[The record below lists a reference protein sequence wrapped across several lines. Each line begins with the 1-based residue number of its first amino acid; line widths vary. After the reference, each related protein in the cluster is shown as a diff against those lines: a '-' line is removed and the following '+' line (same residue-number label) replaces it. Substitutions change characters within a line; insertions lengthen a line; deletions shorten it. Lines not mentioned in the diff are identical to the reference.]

1 MLKSDV
7 LWPQSRR
14 FKSKTEWEPIGF
26 FSEALCNATRFD
38 LKLGFFSSSAINVLA
53 DGFATFLYNGGRM
66 RMIINDIL
74 SLDDKSAIVMAHNKD
89 FIIPA
94 FNLNDLQS
102 VKETLSDRGVHFFE
116 CLSWLIRNE
125 RLEIKII
132 KPDDGNG
139 ISHSKIGV
147 FSDGLNKVAFDGS
160 CNFSRTALIENRESI
175 SAFCDWDSVNDALRV
190 SDIEKDF
197 EMTFSEKDETVSYL
211 SPEEVRTRLCDV
223 FENKDIR
230 QLLSDEEKIIDK
242 HSHEQLPINIVN
254 ALYRAKSKVR
264 SIIEKINGEVVMDIS
279 HRKEEPKFPYGTPR
293 DYQIEAFNRWKSEPN
308 KQKGLFAMATGT
320 GKTLTSLNC
329 LLNIYNKFKFYKAI
343 ILVPTITLVDQWEQE
358 CRKFNFNNVI
368 KVCSKN
374 KKWANELVNIQNKEE
389 FNHTGIEPSY
399 IIIATYA
406 SFAREN
412 IFKSLMNFNKKATKQ
427 ILLIAD
433 EAHNMG
439 AGRILDRLEGVK
451 FARRIGLSAT
461 PERQFDTKGTRSI
474 MQFFGCDNN
483 EYTYEYSMQ
492 EAIDNGYLCRYKYY
506 PHIVRLTSEEM
517 EEYIKVSKQLAKY
530 FIYDEESFPQ
540 GDDILM
546 NLLLKRKRII
556 HKAINKE
563 TIFKKILEERYKEKG
578 NLKYTLVYAPEGCRP
593 DDNNADFFDSSEF
606 VPDDSV
612 SEAIIDRYTQIVQ
625 DISSTTTVKK
635 FISGITERNS
645 ILNDFANGDLEV
657 LTSMKCL
664 DEGVDVPRSELAI
677 FCASTGNPRQ
687 FIQRRGRIL
696 RLHKDKHMAIIHDL
710 VVVPEVNSTSESFS
724 MERSL
729 LASELRR
736 VRDFAMM
743 SENADYAYTE
753 LSEVLSYY
761 DLSLF

>member
-14 FKSKTEWEPIGF
+14 FRSKTEWEPVGF
-26 FSEALCNATRFD
+26 FSEALCNATQFD

-53 DGFATFLYNGGRM
+53 DGFAAFLYNGGRM

-74 SLDDKSAIVMAHNKD
+74 SSEDKNAIINAQASD
-89 FIIPA
+89 SIIPA
-94 FNLNDLQS
+94 FNLEDLQTI
-102 VKETLSDRGVHFFE
+102 KETLSDRDKHFFE
-116 CLSWLIRNE
+116 CLSWLIRND

-132 KPDDGNG
+132 KPYEGNG

-147 FSDGLNKVAFDGS
+147 FYDGLNKVAFDGS
-160 CNFSRTALIENRESI
+160 CNFSRTAFVENRESI
-175 SAFCDWDSVNDALRV
+175 SAFCDWDSINDALRIA
-190 SDIEKDF
+190 DIENDF
-197 EMTFSEKDETVSYL
+197 ELTFSEKDETVSYL
-211 SPEEVRTRLCDV
+211 DPKEIRTRITDT
-223 FENKDIR
+223 FESKDIK
-230 QLLSDEEKIIDK
+230 QLLSDEEEIINSYSTDK
-242 HSHEQLPINIVN
+242 LPLNIVN
-254 ALYRAKSKVR
+254 ALYRAKNKVSAIISKINSDNNND
-264 SIIEKINGEVVMDIS
+264 SIIDDI
-279 HRKEEPKFPYGTPR
+279 PKFPYGTPR
-293 DYQIEAFNRWKSEPN
+293 DYQIEAFNNWKSEPN

-329 LLNIYNKFKFYKAI
+329 LLQIYNKFNFYKAI
-343 ILVPTITLVDQWEQE
+343 ILVPTITLVDQWEKE
-358 CRKFNFNNVI
+358 CRKFKFNNVV

-374 KKWANELVNIQNKEE
+374 KNWGNELDAIKNKEN
-389 FNHTGIEPSY
+389 FNFSNTEPSY

-412 IFKSLMNFNKKATKQ
+412 IFRNLMDFSKKATKQ

-439 AGRILDRLEGVK
+439 AGRILDRLGGVK
-451 FARRIGLSAT
+451 FPRRIGLSAT
-461 PERQFDTKGTRSI
+461 PERQFDQKGTNNI
-474 MQFFGCDNN
+474 MDFFGCVDNK
-483 EYTYEYSMQ
+483 YTYEYLMQ
-492 EAIDNGYLCRYKYY
+492 QAIDNGYLCRYKYF
-506 PHIVRLTSEEM
+506 PHIVRLTNEEM
-517 EEYIKVSKQLAKY
+517 IEYIKVSKQLAKY
-530 FIYDEESFPQ
+530 FLYDKESFPQ

-563 TIFKKILEERYKEKG
+563 AIFRLILENRYKEKG
-578 NLKYTLVYAPEGCRP
+578 NLKYTLVYVPEGSRP
-593 DDNNADFFDSSEF
+593 DDNNADLFDEKEY
-606 VPDDSV
+606 VADDIETDS
-612 SEAIIDRYTQIVQ
+612 IIDRYTQIVQ
-625 DISSTTTVKK
+625 DVSPTTTVKK
-635 FISGITERNS
+635 FISGIKERNS
-645 ILNDFANGDLEV
+645 ILENFAKGELEV

-696 RLHKDKHMAIIHDL
+696 RLHKDKHMAEIHDL
-710 VVVPEVNSTSESFS
+710 VVAPEISTASECYT

-736 VRDFAMM
+736 VKDFAEM
-743 SENADYAYTE
+743 SENADYAYSE
-753 LSEVLSYY
+753 LSEILSYY

>member
-14 FKSKTEWEPIGF
+14 FRSKTEWEPVGF
-26 FSEALCNATRFD
+26 FSEALCNATQFD

-53 DGFATFLYNGGRM
+53 DGFAAFLYNGGRM

-74 SLDDKSAIVMAHNKD
+74 SSEDKNAIINAYASD
-89 FIIPA
+89 SIIPA
-94 FNLNDLQS
+94 FNLEDLQTI
-102 VKETLSDRGVHFFE
+102 KETLSDRDKHFFE
-116 CLSWLIRNE
+116 CLSWLIRND

-132 KPDDGNG
+132 KPYEGNG

-147 FSDGLNKVAFDGS
+147 FYDGLNKVAFDGS
-160 CNFSRTALIENRESI
+160 CNFSRTAFVENRESI
-175 SAFCDWDSVNDALRV
+175 SAFCDWDSINDALRIA
-190 SDIEKDF
+190 DIENDF
-197 EMTFSEKDETVSYL
+197 ELTFSEKDETVSYL
-211 SPEEVRTRLCDV
+211 DPKEIRTRITDT
-223 FENKDIR
+223 FESKDIK
-230 QLLSDEEKIIDK
+230 QLLSDEEEIINSYSTDK
-242 HSHEQLPINIVN
+242 LPLNIVN
-254 ALYRAKSKVR
+254 ALYRAKNKVSAIISKINSDNNND
-264 SIIEKINGEVVMDIS
+264 SIIDDI
-279 HRKEEPKFPYGTPR
+279 PKFPYGTPR
-293 DYQIEAFNRWKSEPN
+293 DYQIEAFNNWKSEPN

-329 LLNIYNKFKFYKAI
+329 LLQIYNKFNFYKAI
-343 ILVPTITLVDQWEQE
+343 ILVPTITLVDQWEKE
-358 CRKFNFNNVI
+358 CRKFKFNNVV

-374 KKWANELVNIQNKEE
+374 KNWGNELDAIKNKEN
-389 FNHTGIEPSY
+389 FNFSNTEPSY

-412 IFKSLMNFNKKATKQ
+412 IFRNLLDFSKKATKQ

-439 AGRILDRLEGVK
+439 AGRILDRLGGVK
-451 FARRIGLSAT
+451 FPRRIGLSAT
-461 PERQFDTKGTRSI
+461 PERQFDQKGTNNI
-474 MQFFGCDNN
+474 MDFFGCVDNK
-483 EYTYEYSMQ
+483 YTFEYSMQ
-492 EAIDNGYLCRYKYY
+492 QAIDNGYLCRYKYF
-506 PHIVRLTSEEM
+506 PHIVRLTNEEM
-517 EEYIKVSKQLAKY
+517 IEYIKVSKKLAKY
-530 FIYDEESFPQ
+530 FLYDKESFPQ

-556 HKAINKE
+556 HKAVNKE
-563 TIFKKILEERYKEKG
+563 AIFRLILENRYKEKG
-578 NLKYTLVYAPEGCRP
+578 NLKYTLVYVPEGSRP
-593 DDNNADFFDSSEF
+593 DDNNADLFDEKEY
-606 VPDDSV
+606 VDNDIETDS
-612 SEAIIDRYTQIVQ
+612 IIDRYTQIVQ
-625 DISSTTTVKK
+625 DVSPTTTVKK
-635 FISGITERNS
+635 FISGIKERNS
-645 ILNDFANGDLEV
+645 ILENFAKGELEV

-696 RLHKDKHMAIIHDL
+696 RLHKDKHMAEIHDL
-710 VVVPEVNSTSESFS
+710 VVAPEISTASECYT

-736 VRDFAMM
+736 VKDFAEM
-743 SENADYAYTE
+743 SENADYAYSE
-753 LSEVLSYY
+753 LSEILSYY

>member
-7 LWPQSRR
+7 IWPQSRR

-26 FSEALCNATRFD
+26 FSEALCNSTQFD
-38 LKLGFFSSSAINVLA
+38 LKLGFFSSSAINILA

-74 SLDDKSAIVMAHNKD
+74 SVEDKDVILAARNKD
-89 FIIPA
+89 LIIPA
-94 FNLNDLQS
+94 FNLSDLES
-102 VKETLSDRGVHFFE
+102 IKDTLSDRSKHFFE
-116 CLSWLIRNE
+116 CLSWLIRND

-132 KPDDGNG
+132 KPHESFG

-147 FSDGLNKVAFDGS
+147 FYDGLNKVAFDGS
-160 CNFSRTALIENRESI
+160 CNFSRTALIENCESI
-175 SAFCDWDSVNDALRV
+175 SAFCDWDSVNDAVRI
-190 SDIEKDF
+190 SDIENDF
-197 EMTFSEKDETVSYL
+197 ELTFSGKDETVSYL
-211 SPEEVRTRLCDV
+211 AAE
-223 FENKDIR
+223 DIR
-230 QLLSDEEKIIDK
+230 TKICETFGGKSLKQLLVDEEEIIK
-242 HSHEQLPINIVN
+242 EYSQGQLPLNIVN
-254 ALYRAKSKVR
+254 ALFRAKSKVR
-264 SIIEKINGEVVMDIS
+264 AIIDRINANVANSSHTEEK
-279 HRKEEPKFPYGTPR
+279 PAFPYGSPR
-293 DYQIEAFNRWKSEPN
+293 DYQIEAFNKWKSEPN

-329 LLNIYNKFKFYKAI
+329 LLNIYNKFSFYKAI
-343 ILVPTITLVDQWEQE
+343 ILVPTITLVDQWEKE
-358 CRKFNFNNVI
+358 CKKFHFSNIV

-374 KKWANELVNIQNKEE
+374 KDWANELDAIKNKEN
-389 FNHTGIEPSY
+389 FNFSGIEPSY

-406 SFAREN
+406 SFARES
-412 IFKSLMNFNKKATKQ
+412 IFRSLIDFNKKATKQ

-439 AGRILDRLEGVK
+439 AGRILNRLQAVK

-461 PERQFDTKGTRSI
+461 PERQFDYKGTKSI
-474 MQFFGCDNN
+474 MEFFGCENN
-483 EYTYEYSMQ
+483 EYTFEYSMQ
-492 EAIDNGYLCRYKYY
+492 DAIDNGYLCRYKYF
-506 PHIVRLTSEEM
+506 PHLVRLTPEEM
-517 EEYIKVSKQLAKY
+517 AEYIKVSKQLSKY
-530 FIYDEESFPQ
+530 FIYDKEVFPQ
-540 GDDILM
+540 DDDILM

-563 TIFKKILEERYKEKG
+563 AIFKRILEDRYKEVG
-578 NLKYTLVYAPEGCRP
+578 NLKYTLVYVPEGCRP
-593 DDNNADFFDSSEF
+593 DDENADMFDSTEF
-606 VPDDSV
+606 VSDDVVADS
-612 SEAIIDRYTQIVQ
+612 IIDRYTQIVQ
-625 DISSTTTVKK
+625 DVSPTTTVRK
-635 FISGITERNS
+635 FISGIKERNN
-645 ILNDFANGDLEV
+645 ILEDFATGRLEV

-710 VVVPEVNSTSESFS
+710 VIVPEISSASESYT

-729 LASELRR
+729 LATELKR
-736 VRDFAMM
+736 VKDFATM
-743 SENADYAYTE
+743 SENADFAYSE